1 MVFEG
6 VCEQE
11 KQTNQDLTPEY
22 PHHFTVVFQGLY
34 GQEQFS
40 HQVISNSSASFVF
53 SGCAG
58 MGVAGCWWGAGRQ
71 GVGQVDKV
79 GGRYTR
85 WGADTQ
91 GGGQVDK
98 VGAGR
103 RSDVCA

>member
-58 MGVAGCWWGAGRQ
+58 MGVAGWGWGAGR
-71 GVGQVDKV
+71 
-79 GGRYTR
+79 
-85 WGADTQ
+85 Q